1 MAMTK
6 LALSYWQAPERR
18 EGRTTA
24 AFRFLWAML
33 CWTLSFAAVVV
44 ATTVLMR

>member
-1 MAMTK
+1 MVMTK

-18 EGRTTA
+18 DGRSTA
-24 AFRFLWAML
+24 TFRFVWAML

-44 ATTVLMR
+44 TTTVVMR